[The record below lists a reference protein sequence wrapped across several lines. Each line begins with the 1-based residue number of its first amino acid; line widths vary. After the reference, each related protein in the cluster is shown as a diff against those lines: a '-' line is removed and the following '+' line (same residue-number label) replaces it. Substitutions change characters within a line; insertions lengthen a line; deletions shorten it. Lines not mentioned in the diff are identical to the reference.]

1 MSTELVSSTATTKP
15 GSKTLQI
22 TPKTTY
28 IFAKSVFLYNLIPD
42 LTNTKER
49 PPNSLRVCNLELEHV
64 TGVS

>member
-28 IFAKSVFLYNLIPD
+28 IFAKSVFLYNLTLD
-42 LTNTKER
+42 STNIKER
-49 PPNSLRVCNLELEHV
+49 PPNVLRLCNLQLEHA
-64 TGVS
+64 TAVS